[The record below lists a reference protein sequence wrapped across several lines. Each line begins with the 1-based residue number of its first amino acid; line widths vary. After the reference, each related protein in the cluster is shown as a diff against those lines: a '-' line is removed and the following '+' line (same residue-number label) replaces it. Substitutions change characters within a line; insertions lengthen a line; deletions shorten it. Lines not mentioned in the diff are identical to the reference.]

1 MPVIL
6 RGIGLLLSGLVFIA
20 GAVFYSI
27 FPPAQVPLSPAG
39 SPTSTATAPASS
51 PTASLRPEN
60 SGKVLSPSEQ
70 PTEAQTPATEPTG
83 PILVPT
89 VVPLPTFLPLPTPTL
104 LPLPSLPLGAEG
116 CHDVPITPNTP
127 SGIAGCIQ
135 WGKGT
140 ASFYTDSGMGAA
152 MNFCTWSLRM
162 LQGCGSVKVTVPST
176 GRSIVIP
183 VVDFCDCYWLTD
195 RRIIDLQGGAVDALG
210 LDRSRGLWTVEVS
223 RG

>member
-27 FPPAQVPLSPAG
+27 FPPDLTVPLPAG
-39 SPTSTATAPASS
+39 SPMSTATAPASS